1 VDALRTVAA
10 VFRTS
15 PAFDVAE
22 GAKLD
27 GARVVVFAVNS
38 LRFKHQVWQ
47 RLTIYLTDPIEGRR
61 IDRHSID
68 RSISGT
74 AGGSDCHRSK
84 AGRVISKKRSRSRLR
99 TASSKRCI
107 FQGKLADQFA
117 DQILF
122 MI

>member
-1 VDALRTVAA
+1 MDALRTVAA

-27 GARVVVFAVNS
+27 SARVVVFAVNP
-38 LRFKHQVWQ
+38 LRFKHQVGQ
-47 RLTIYLTDPIEGRR
+47 RLTIDLTDPIEGRR
-61 IDRHSID
+61 IDRHIN
-68 RSISGT
+68 RSVSGT

-107 FQGKLADQFA
+107 SQGKIADQFA